1 MVFKNVWKRLQHNLN
16 DERAETLSNLSQTS
30 RMIPKRSERR
40 KDIEESD
47 RSEEPVRL
55 KNMSATA
62 EVVITVQAQIRR
74 DCEEAM

>member
-1 MVFKNVWKRLQHNLN
+1 
-16 DERAETLSNLSQTS
+16 
-30 RMIPKRSERR
+30 MIPKRSERR
-40 KDIEESD
+40 KDIEESE